1 MRPLDP
7 RLLRHASA
15 ARRFIM
21 LTAAFAVVTAG
32 LVMVQA
38 QLLATGIASAF
49 LDGAGLAELAPLL
62 AALLVVCAGRAI
74 LTWAGEVAAH
84 RAAADVIRQLRTGLV
99 AHVLRLGPRRPG
111 LPSTTELAT
120 LATRGLDGLEGYFSR
135 YLPTLLVASVV
146 PAVVAGRILCAD
158 WVAGLLIGLTVP
170 LIPIFGILIGLHTQ
184 KATNR
189 QWRALAVLAHHFL
202 DLVAGLDALVAFG
215 RARAQTNRLRT
226 LAEQHRTATMGTLR
240 IAFLSALVLE
250 LVATLSVALVAVSV
264 GLRLLDGG
272 LDLPTALLIL
282 VLAPEVYLPLRAVGA
297 RFHDCAD
304 GLASAAA
311 VFAVLEVPTPATG
324 GRAPAPNP
332 ARVPIRLHGVT
343 INGRSGPVLDS
354 LELTLSPGGVLGVR
368 GPSGA
373 GKSTLLDLLLG
384 FRTPDQGS
392 ITVNGVELA
401 DLDQQAWLRRV
412 SWLPQRPML
421 LSGTVADNIRLADPD
436 ADDNRVRAAAALAAL
451 DVPLDTP
458 VGEAGAG
465 LSTGQQ
471 RRVGLARAVL
481 ADRALLLLDEPTE
494 GVDADT
500 EAAIIAALPAITQ
513 GRTAV
518 LVSHRPE
525 VLRLCDQVV
534 ELPGPAS
541 SRPAAEPLDDSLRPA
556 GPTAIRAPLDL
567 PPSARRAQVAPIA
580 EVDNVTSSTLRWVAV
595 ALRGQ
600 WRRLLVAITLG
611 GLALGCGVALTATSA
626 WLISAAALHPPVLT
640 LMVAIVAVRAFGL
653 GKGVLRYAERLV
665 AHDAALRAGAEL
677 RAGVWTA
684 LVRLGAAATARI
696 RRGELLSRLLA
707 DVDEQQ
713 DLMVRVLVP
722 VGAASL
728 VSVVAVAGFTAIL
741 PAAGAV
747 LAAGLF
753 GAAVLAP
760 AATVWA
766 AHRSHR
772 HTAPARANVLTRA
785 VEILEAAPDLV
796 AFDAAHRYNNELR
809 NADNRLGTLLRQA
822 ATARGLGAGLT
833 VLAVGATSV
842 GATAVGIAALR
853 SGSLP
858 GPALAVLA
866 LTPLALAEVVAGLPD
881 AAVRLLTALPA
892 ARRLAELERLPS
904 PAPEPEVGA
913 NIAPATSLAAES
925 LAVRWPGAER
935 DAVQEVDLALPA
947 GSRLAL
953 TGPSGVGK
961 SSVVAALM
969 RGLLPSAGRILVD
982 GRDATGLTG
991 DAVRRGLAWCG
1002 AWTHLFDSTLRANL
1016 LLAAPQASD
1025 GEVVDA
1031 LRRAQLGE
1039 WLAGLPH
1046 GLDTALGAHGGP
1058 VSGGERQRLG
1068 IARALLADRPV
1079 LLLDEP
1085 TAHLD
1090 PPTAAAL
1097 SAELMA
1103 TTRGRTAL
1111 LVTHHPEQT
1120 PGLSQVRIGP
1130 GIPVPAVA
1138 PAADFG

>member
-1 MRPLDP
+1 
-7 RLLRHASA
+7 
-15 ARRFIM
+15 
-21 LTAAFAVVTAG
+21 
-32 LVMVQA
+32 
-38 QLLATGIASAF
+38 
-49 LDGAGLAELAPLL
+49 
-62 AALLVVCAGRAI
+62 
-74 LTWAGEVAAH
+74 
-84 RAAADVIRQLRTGLV
+84 
-99 AHVLRLGPRRPG
+99 
-111 LPSTTELAT
+111 
-120 LATRGLDGLEGYFSR
+120 
-135 YLPTLLVASVV
+135 
-146 PAVVAGRILCAD
+146 
-158 WVAGLLIGLTVP
+158 
-170 LIPIFGILIGLHTQ
+170 
-184 KATNR
+184 
-189 QWRALAVLAHHFL
+189 
-202 DLVAGLDALVAFG
+202 
-215 RARAQTNRLRT
+215 
-226 LAEQHRTATMGTLR
+226 LR

-272 LDLPTALLIL
+272 LDLPTALLVL

-304 GLASAAA
+304 GLTSAAA
-311 VFAVLEVPTPATG
+311 VFAVLETTLPAAG

-332 ARVPIRLHGVT
+332 AQVPIRLHGVT
-343 INGRSGPVLDS
+343 VNGRGGPVLDS
-354 LELTLSPGGVLGVR
+354 LELTVRPGTVLGVR

-384 FRTPDQGS
+384 FRTPDRGWL
-392 ITVNGVELA
+392 TVNRVDLA
-401 DLDQQAWLRRV
+401 DLDRQAWLRRV
-412 SWLPQRPML
+412 AWLPQRPVL

-436 ADDNRVRAAAALAAL
+436 AEDNQVRAAAALAAL

-513 GRTAV
+513 GRTVV

-534 ELPGPAS
+534 ELPGPTPCPS
-541 SRPAAEPLDDSLRPA
+541 SLAPLHDSPRPS
-556 GPTAIRAPLDL
+556 GPVAVRAPLDL
-567 PPSARRAQVAPIA
+567 PPDLRRARVAASAAASDRP
-580 EVDNVTSSTLRWVAV
+580 VTASTLRWLAG
-595 ALRGQ
+595 A
-600 WRRLLVAITLG
+600 LG
-611 GLALGCGVALTATSA
+611 GQPGRLVLAVILGSLALGCGVALTATSA

-665 AHDAALRAGAEL
+665 AHDAALRAGADL
-677 RAGVWTA
+677 RARVWTA
-684 LVRLGAAATARI
+684 LIRLGAAATARI

-722 VGAASL
+722 VGAASVL
-728 VSVVAVAGFTAIL
+728 GMTAVAGFSLLL

-747 LAAGLF
+747 LAAGLIC
-753 GAAVLAP
+753 AAILAP
-760 AATVWA
+760 TATAWA
-766 AHRSHR
+766 AWRAHRR
-772 HTAPARANVLTRA
+772 TAVAKADVLTRA

-796 AFDAAHRYNNELR
+796 ACGAADRYNDELR
-809 NADNRLGTLLRQA
+809 DADTRLGTLLRRA
-822 ATARGLGAGLT
+822 ATARGLGGGLT
-833 VLAVGATSV
+833 VLAIGATSV

-853 SGSLP
+853 AGTLP

-892 ARRLAELERLPS
+892 ARRLAELEQL
-904 PAPEPEVGA
+904 PAPAPDPEA
-913 NIAPATSLAAES
+913 AADIAPATSLTAES
-925 LAVRWPGAER
+925 VAVRWPGTER
-935 DAVQEVDLALPA
+935 DAVQDVDLALPA
-947 GSRLAL
+947 GTRLTL
-953 TGPSGVGK
+953 TGPSGAGK
-961 SSVVAALM
+961 STVVAALM
-969 RGLLPSAGRILVD
+969 RGLLPRVGRILVD
-982 GRDATGLTG
+982 GRDTSGLSG
-991 DAVRRGLAWCG
+991 DEVRRGLAWCG
-1002 AWTHLFDSTLRANL
+1002 AWTHLFDSTMRANL
-1016 LLAAPQASD
+1016 LLAAPHASD
-1025 GEVVDA
+1025 DDIVAA

-1039 WLAGLPH
+1039 WLAGLPD

-1068 IARALLADRPV
+1068 VARALLADRPV

-1097 SAELMA
+1097 STELMA
-1103 TTRGRTAL
+1103 ATRGRTAL

-1120 PGLSQVRIGP
+1120 PGLPQVRVGAA
-1130 GIPVPAVA
+1130 PAVA